1 MTVVGPRVHFLDPD
15 KDSMTLVLILDP
27 GDRVRVLC
35 REHDVAL
42 DDGFPWGLTIV
53 GSEPFVFT
61 PPDDRFMEAR
71 WIIFEAGIRVSI
83 RLDKLIDTTFR
94 QYRDQLAEF
103 YDYRSELLKRPTYTS
118 TDPNPTRRTGAARI
132 GRSRRRRGR
141 RTTDGQ

>member
-1 MTVVGPRVHFLDPD
+1 MPVDPQVHFLDPD
-15 KDSMTLVLILDP
+15 KDPLTTVVVLKP
-27 GDRVRVLC
+27 RDRLRVLF

-42 DDGFPWGLTIV
+42 DEFPTGLMMV
-53 GSEPFVFT
+53 GVDPYIFT
-61 PPDDRFMEAR
+61 PQNDRFMDAR
-71 WIIFEAGIRVSI
+71 WLTFEAGMNCSV

-118 TDPNPTRRTGAARI
+118 TDPNHPTRRTSASRI